1 MLMQDMLAWVRM
13 MHDLYQGLTG
23 YRITL
28 DPCREASWYE
38 WHRRG
43 LGPDDLRAI
52 IADRKRRIA
61 AGDLPPQALL
71 FRRLVA
77 QVDWAEEDAVMLRA
91 RRERQIA
98 QRRPSPLPPPPDMD
112 EETRRQAADTLRK
125 LRESL

>member
-1 MLMQDMLAWVRM
+1 MLAWIKM
-13 MHDLYQGLTG
+13 MHDLYQSLTG

-28 DPCREASWYE
+28 DPNREASWYE

-43 LGPDDLRAI
+43 LGADDLRAI

-61 AGDLPPQALL
+61 SGDLPPQALL

-77 QVDWAEEDAVMLRA
+77 QVDWAEEDAAMLRA
-91 RRERQIA
+91 RRERESR
-98 QRRPSPLPPPPDMD
+98 RRPHRPTLPPDRGAMD
-112 EETRRQAADTLRK
+112 DQARRQAAEALRK